1 MTGPDAISPIS
12 PVAAPI
18 GADRHGG
25 CRTDDSDFCAT
36 LLAMAGHD
44 LRQPLQVIVAAQE
57 ILARSLRSSAERV
70 QLARVESAATQLG
83 ERLNLLVEALRLRQA
98 PTRDRPEPVLLRP
111 VLDRLATESAEAA
124 RLKGIELR
132 VVSSRVAISSH
143 PVLLH
148 GILQN
153 LVRNAIDYTPRG
165 GRVLVGCRRR
175 GGQVRIEVRDSG
187 AGIPADEFTR
197 VFAAFNRVDATR
209 VDGLG
214 LGLFI
219 VKRAAD
225 FLGHRVEV
233 SSAVGRGSSFIVI
246 AEAATGKGGRE
257 QAATLYA
264 PIAQE
269 ALWSAGR
276 NRPC

>member
-1 MTGPDAISPIS
+1 MTGPGAISPIG

-57 ILARSLRSSAERV
+57 ILARSLHSSAERV

-83 ERLNLLVEALRLRQA
+83 ERLNLLVEALRLREA
-98 PTRDRPEPVLLRP
+98 PTRDRPEPVLLRAA
-111 VLDRLATESAEAA
+111 LDRLATEFAEAA

-132 VVSSRVAISSH
+132 VVSSRVAIASH

-187 AGIPADEFTR
+187 AGIPADELTR
-197 VFAAFNRVDATR
+197 VFAAFNRLDATR

-219 VKRAAD
+219 VKRVAD

-233 SSAVGRGSSFIVI
+233 SSAVGRGSSFIVV
-246 AEAATGKGGRE
+246 AEAAPGKGGRE
-257 QAATLYA
+257 QAAALYA
-264 PIAQE
+264 PIAKE